1 MHCFLLLG
9 VRSAAIIEIRSLSR
23 PLFLDYSREGGVKLL
38 CDSQREQKHL
48 ITCSVIIENK
58 VWERDRE
65 GETEGER
72 HTEMFGVTKQ

>member
-1 MHCFLLLG
+1 M
-9 VRSAAIIEIRSLSR
+9 
-23 PLFLDYSREGGVKLL
+23 L

-72 HTEMFGVTKQ
+72 DTHTETHRVVWGYKAIVREGKRQLKREWDNERQN

>member
-1 MHCFLLLG
+1 M
-9 VRSAAIIEIRSLSR
+9 
-23 PLFLDYSREGGVKLL
+23 L

-65 GETEGER
+65 GER